1 MNSIEQ
7 PLPIFP
13 HDLLKTFILLRRQ
26 FRQQHGVCRFWDVQ
40 GVKQGK
46 LLCPGKVFQG
56 MNGLIGIIRSVNR
69 E

>member
-1 MNSIEQ
+1 MNPIEQ

-13 HDLLKTFILLRRQ
+13 HDLLKSLILLRRQ
-26 FRQQHGVCRFWDVQ
+26 FRQQHWVGRSRDVQ